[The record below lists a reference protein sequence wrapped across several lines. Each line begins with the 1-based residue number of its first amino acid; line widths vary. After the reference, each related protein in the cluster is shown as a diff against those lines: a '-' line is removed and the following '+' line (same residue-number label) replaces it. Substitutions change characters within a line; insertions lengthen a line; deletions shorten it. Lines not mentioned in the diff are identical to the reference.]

1 MTVTVRPYKRGGWEV
16 DIVLTFPG
24 RPKVR
29 QRKKCPLPTKAAAR
43 RWGEDRERQ
52 LIQHMSSTD
61 PDAEG
66 KDDLPGV
73 STKEVPTLAAFIP
86 RYMEGYCKA
95 NRERPSTISR
105 KESNVNA
112 HLLPKLGH
120 KRLDRITS
128 EDLQALKASMDKM
141 APVSANTI
149 LKLLQNILNVA
160 AEWKVIKSV
169 PVKIKKLRQPDK
181 EVDFYDFDA
190 YDKLVEAAGK
200 IDTETL
206 LVVLLGGEAGLRRG
220 EIIALEWSDVDLPRR
235 VLTIARSEYRGHV
248 TETKG
253 HRFRTVPIREPLA
266 AALKAHRHLKGPRVL
281 YSCGIKTPGESTIRL
296 WLAEAQKAA
305 GLKVKGPHTLRHTFC
320 SHLAMSGTPPR
331 VIQKLAGHQSIVTT
345 ERYMHLSPVSLEEA
359 MRHMHRRPAWRLGG
373 DGAEAPTVIQ

>member
-29 QRKKCPLPTKAAAR
+29 ERKKCPLPTKAAAR

-52 LIQHMSSTD
+52 LIQHYSNTD

-95 NRERPSTISR
+95 NRERPSTITR
-105 KESNVNA
+105 KESNTKA
-112 HLLPKLGH
+112 HLIPKLGH
-120 KRLDRITS
+120 KRLDRITA

-160 AEWKVIKSV
+160 VEWKVIKAA

-181 EVDFYDFDA
+181 EVDFYDFDV
-190 YDKLVEAAGK
+190 YERLVTAAA
-200 IDTETL
+200 DSDPRTL

-220 EIIALEWSDVDLPRR
+220 EIIALEWSDVDLKRR
-235 VLTIARSEYRGHV
+235 VITIARSEFRGHV

-253 HRFRTVPIREPLA
+253 HRFRTVPITDRLA

-281 YSCGIKTPGESTIRL
+281 YSRGSDTPGESTIRF
-296 WLAEAQKAA
+296 WLAEAQTAA
-305 GLKVKGPHTLRHTFC
+305 KLKVKGPHTLRHTFC
-320 SHLAMSGTPPR
+320 SHLAMRGAPAR
-331 VIQKLAGHQSIVTT
+331 AIQKLAGHQSVVTT
-345 ERYMHLSPVSLEEA
+345 ERYMHLSPVALEES
-359 MRHMHRRPAWRLGG
+359 MRLINRPPVWRHGG
-373 DGAEAPTVIQ
+373 DGAAAPDFVQ